1 MDLER
6 VVQNARDAI
15 GEQPPTDY
23 AFKPAQLPGQVE
35 AQARGL
41 ADLLRHSNIATL
53 AERYEAK
60 NAEAMAAQSDF
71 RRAAN
76 RANWLVLFTSVWS
89 AVLLVIG
96 TLRLGDDIARP
107 AIVAV
112 TVLGALTA
120 AVATLFVTVARNA
133 KLLEEWYGR
142 RAEAEAAR
150 RDYFERLFL
159 VSSNPELL
167 LVRLEFFRRYQLEL
181 QTNFYRNRRRRNALS
196 ARRLA
201 FLSAGGVAASM
212 LAMTLAGALS
222 SIHPTWIALAGISAI
237 TSAITSFVSAR
248 ETVYRYQQNAES
260 YRQSQDALD
269 KIRERLDDVRLAAAQ
284 GHTEPVHQFVAA
296 VHEQLMGEHQ
306 QWLKSSD
313 SAQEAL
319 RRLQEL
325 LEKTRIQP
333 KPSVIAAK
341 S

>member
-6 VVQNARDAI
+6 VVQNAGDAI
-15 GEQPPTDY
+15 GEQPPSDFT
-23 AFKPAQLPGQVE
+23 FKPVQLPGQVE
-35 AQARGL
+35 AQARTL
-41 ADLLRHSNIATL
+41 ADLLRHSSIATL

-60 NAEAMAAQSDF
+60 NAEGVAAQADF
-71 RRAAN
+71 RRSAN

-89 AVLLVIG
+89 ALLLVIG
-96 TLRLGDDIARP
+96 ALRLADDISRP
-107 AIVAV
+107 AVVAV

-120 AVATLFVTVARNA
+120 AAATMFVTVARNS

-159 VSSNPELL
+159 VSPSPELL
-167 LVRLEFFRRYQLEL
+167 LLRLEFFRRYQLEL
-181 QTNFYRNRRRRNALS
+181 QTNFYRSRRKSSAVS

-201 FLSAGGVAASM
+201 FIAAGGVAASM
-212 LAMTLAGALS
+212 LATTLAGALS
-222 SIHPTWIALAGISAI
+222 SIHPSWIALAGISAI
-237 TSAITSFVSAR
+237 TSALTSFISAR

-260 YRQSQDALD
+260 YRQSQDSLD

-284 GHTEPVHQFVAA
+284 GHAEPVHHFVAA

-313 SAQEAL
+313 SAQESL

-325 LEKTRIQP
+325 LDKTRLP
-333 KPSVIAAK
+333 AKANASFAK

>member
-15 GEQPPTDY
+15 GEQPATDY
-23 AFKPAQLPGQVE
+23 LFKPSQLPGQVE
-35 AQARGL
+35 AQARSL
-41 ADLLRHSNIATL
+41 ADLLRHSSIATL

-60 NAEAMAAQSDF
+60 NGEAMAAQGDF

-76 RANWLVLFTSVWS
+76 RANWLVLLTSVWS
-89 AVLLVIG
+89 AVLLMIG
-96 TLRLGDDIARP
+96 TLRLPDEFSKP

-120 AVATLFVTVARNA
+120 AVATMFVTMARNA

-159 VSSNPELL
+159 VSPNPELL
-167 LVRLEFFRRYQLEL
+167 LLRLEFFRRYQLEL
-181 QTNFYRNRRRRNALS
+181 QTNFYRNRRKSNALS

-212 LAMTLAGALS
+212 LATTLAGALS
-222 SIHPTWIALAGISAI
+222 SVHPAWITLAGISAI
-237 TSAITSFVSAR
+237 TSALTSFISAR
-248 ETVYRYQQNAES
+248 ETVFRYQQNAES
-260 YRQSQDALD
+260 YRQSQDSLD
-269 KIRERLDDVRLAAAQ
+269 KIRERLDDVRVAAAQ
-284 GHTEPVHQFVAA
+284 GQAEPVHQFVAA

-319 RRLQEL
+319 RRLQES

-333 KPSVIAAK
+333 KVGAATAK
-341 S
+341 P